1 VPLLD
6 HGVVND
12 TTLAES
18 SSDELRGQGTVCQK
32 NP

>member
-1 VPLLD
+1 LLD

-18 SSDELRGQGTVCQK
+18 SSGGLRGKGTICQK